1 MSSVSRFTR
10 LTLTVVAAAALA
22 ACGQKPNAPAGA
34 GMPPG
39 EVSVVT
45 IAPERITISNELPG
59 RLEATR
65 IAEVRARVAGII
77 LKRTFREGS
86 EVKAGEVLYR
96 IDPATFKANYDS
108 AQATLAKSQA
118 SLTQATLKAQRYKPL
133 VEVNAVSKQ
142 EYDDAVASQKQA
154 EADVA
159 AGKAAV
165 QTAGLSLGYATVTS
179 PISGRIGRALVTEG
193 ALVGQGDA
201 TQLAVVQQL
210 DPIYVNLTQSSTDL
224 LKLQQAMSSGQL
236 KTVGKDKA
244 KVTLVT
250 DDGRPYP
257 LPGKLLFSDISVDA
271 TTGAVT
277 IRAEFPNP
285 NRTLLPGMYV
295 RAQLEQAVNES
306 AIVVPQQAVMRDL
319 NGSSVLVVGD
329 DNKVAARPVKT
340 GSAQGNSWV
349 ITDGLKAGDR
359 VIVEGLQK
367 TKPGAPVKPVPWK
380 GPAADAGA
388 AGAAPANASAAPAA
402 APAKQDAATKAN

>member
-118 SLTQATLKAQRYKPL
+118 SLTQASLKAQRYKPL

-367 TKPGAPVKPVPWK
+367 AKPGAPVKPVPWK